1 MRHELYIEVPLGNSG
16 IWVAVHGT
24 GRAYLVQTVRLAQYS
39 GTHRV
44 TTILDGGYPKLLS
57 ILEPEATGQTLHS
70 TEAEA
75 RRAARFATPDEWVAT
90 EEE

>member
-1 MRHELYIEVPLGNSG
+1 MRHELYIEVPLETRGT
-16 IWVAVHGT
+16 WVAVHGT

-44 TTILDGGYPKLLS
+44 TTVLDEGYPKLLS
-57 ILEPEATGQTLHS
+57 ILESEATGQTLHS

-75 RRAARFATPDEWVAT
+75 RSAARFATPDEWVAT
-90 EEE
+90 EEN